1 MWEVWDLNFS
11 KDNLKQ
17 TWRKH
22 SFWWQQFWRLWI
34 YTHCKFLKETQ
45 INICQK
51 CLGCVYSCSRQW
63 YRPCDSS
70 ASALCDLLSW
80 EVNERGDQGEE
91 QAGWK
96 AQWEQFVEWLWW
108 HENSDIKARS
118 SSKQD
123 HDRRRIQHEFRA
135 PVSELCRNIME
146 YNGCGA
152 SLSCFSSS
160 FCFWFLTAN
169 FVQLCAVSFL
179 SLRW

>member
-1 MWEVWDLNFS
+1 MWEAWDLNCS
-11 KDNLKQ
+11 KENWKQ
-17 TWRKH
+17 TLGKR
-22 SFWWQQFWRLWI
+22 SFWWQHFWRLWI
-34 YTHCKFLKETQ
+34 YAHCKFLKATQ
-45 INICQK
+45 INICQE

-80 EVNERGDQGEE
+80 EVNERRDQGWRTSRV
-91 QAGWK
+91 WK

-108 HENSDIKARS
+108 HKGWSKPDPAANQTVMEGES
-118 SSKQD
+118 SISLEPQFQNFVGISW
-123 HDRRRIQHEFRA
+123 R
-135 PVSELCRNIME
+135 
-146 YNGCGA
+146 GCGA

-160 FCFWFLTAN
+160 FCFWFLKAN